1 MQSNSKRGQSSVEYS
16 IIYSLGVVVIILAL
30 IVAWRME
37 AFTPETP
44 LKGNAGFSQLE
55 IMDQAAYLNSSR
67 LVLAVRN
74 DVSNDIELI
83 RADANIEGI
92 YCYNSSPITMTAG
105 MKTIADLRCSDF
117 SNEYVVGS
125 YYRANVTINYTNL
138 ETGNT
143 HYSKGMVWGG
153 VE

>member
-1 MQSNSKRGQSSVEYS
+1 M
-16 IIYSLGVVVIILAL
+16 IYSLGVVVIVLAII
-30 IVAWRME
+30 IVWRME

-44 LKGNAGFSQLE
+44 LGGNAGFSQLE
-55 IMDQAAYLNSSR
+55 ITDHAAYLDSNR

-74 DVSNDIELI
+74 DASNDINLT
-83 RADANIEGI
+83 RADANIEDI
-92 YCYNSSPITMTAG
+92 YCYNSSPITMTPG

-117 SNEYVVGS
+117 SNGYVRGS
-125 YYRANVTINYTNL
+125 YYWANVTITYTNL

>member
-1 MQSNSKRGQSSVEYS
+1 MQSNSGKAQSSVEYS

-30 IVAWRME
+30 IIAWRME
-37 AFTPETP
+37 TFTPETP
-44 LKGNAGFSQLE
+44 LKGNAGFSQLK
-55 IMDQAAYLNSSR
+55 ITDHAAYLNSSR

-74 DVSNDIELI
+74 DVGNDIEVT
-83 RADANIEGI
+83 RADANIVDI
-92 YCYNSSPITMTAG
+92 YCYNSSPITMTPG
-105 MKTIADLRCSDF
+105 MKTIADLRCSDL
-117 SNEYVVGS
+117 SNDYVEGA

-138 ETGNT
+138 ETGNI

>member
-1 MQSNSKRGQSSVEYS
+1 MQSNSGKAQSSVEYS
-16 IIYSLGVVVIILAL
+16 IIYSLGVVVIILAII
-30 IVAWRME
+30 IVWRMD
-37 AFTPETP
+37 AFTPEAP

-55 IMDQAAYLNSSR
+55 ITDQAAYVDSSR

-74 DVSNDIELI
+74 DAGNDIKVT
-83 RADANIEGI
+83 RTDANIESI
-92 YCYNSSPITMTAG
+92 YCYNSSPITMTPG
-105 MKTIADLRCSDF
+105 MKTLADLRCSDF
-117 SNEYVVGS
+117 PDDYVGGS

-138 ETGNT
+138 ETGNI

>member
-1 MQSNSKRGQSSVEYS
+1 MQSNSRKAQSSVEYS

-30 IVAWRME
+30 IIVWRME

-44 LKGNAGFSQLE
+44 LKGNAGFSQLK
-55 IMDQAAYLNSSR
+55 ITDHAAYLDSSR

-74 DVSNDIELI
+74 DAGNGIEVT
-83 RADANIEGI
+83 RTDANIESI
-92 YCYNSSPITMTAG
+92 YCYNSSPITITPG
-105 MKTIADLRCSDF
+105 MKTLADLRCSNF
-117 SNEYVVGS
+117 SNEYVMGA

-138 ETGNT
+138 ETGNI

>member
-1 MQSNSKRGQSSVEYS
+1 MQSNSRKAQSSVEYS
-16 IIYSLGVVVIILAL
+16 IIYSLGVMVIILAL
-30 IVAWRME
+30 IIAWRME
-37 AFTPETP
+37 AFTTETP

-55 IMDQAAYLNSSR
+55 IIDQAAYLDSSR

-74 DVSNDIELI
+74 DAGNDIEVTK
-83 RADANIEGI
+83 ADANIENI
-92 YCYNSSPITMTAG
+92 YCYNSSPITMTPG
-105 MKTIADLRCSDF
+105 MKTIVDLRCSNF
-117 SNEYVVGS
+117 SNGYVRGA

-143 HYSKGMVWGG
+143 HYGKGMVWGG